1 MKRESQWSA
10 FCLCVG
16 VAVLAFLVSVSS
28 VAAQGDDNG
37 NGQND
42 NNRGGGGGDDNGGF
56 FAVRQGPG
64 TNTGNCPA
72 QPPPSEGLVNAKVYC
87 PYPPGII
94 PSDLTTESER
104 VRREIRGI
112 EQQAMADMAAL
123 GPLMPTSPN
132 QVLANNGVKAVQV
145 LGKLENYDENLS
157 VFKNVACA
165 FCHMPYTGFSGPI
178 SSVNQT
184 TVAYPGSVHFRFGK
198 RKPQSYDYSPYYPPL
213 QFNLTQANFYGGNFW
228 DLRATGYKIR
238 SADGEQSQWP
248 PLDSQEMGLPDFGCM
263 VFRLSQTRYRPLFE
277 GIWGNQS
284 FDINWPEN
292 TEKICRT
299 PAGAFGTD
307 PTPLHLSPKDR
318 GTASS
323 TFNAYADSISAFE
336 QGPEVSPFSSKF
348 DAFLAGTKG
357 VTLTGDEMAGYN
369 LFRGKGNCNSC
380 HLDGRSTAPS
390 TLEAPSGVDTGAE
403 ADVQPLFTDTT
414 SANLGLPKPFPF
426 DPIYYENKPD
436 SFGFTPNPAGAA
448 FLDLG
453 VGLFLR
459 SQSGVNPN
467 SAWTGFAPA
476 FDGFMQ
482 VATARDVGMRPNS
495 PTFVKA
501 YMHNGYLKSLKEV
514 VHFYNT
520 RDRKD
525 FAHPAAIGGCPTGFT
540 EKVNCWPLPEVPGTK
555 DMTIGNLGLTDT
567 EENQIVA
574 FLQTLTDGFTTPF
587 PNANTFTGH

>member
-1 MKRESQWSA
+1 MKRAETQWSA
-10 FCLCVG
+10 LLRCVG
-16 VAVLAFLVSVSS
+16 IAVLAFLVNVSS
-28 VAAQGDDNG
+28 VAAQSDDNG
-37 NGQND
+37 NGQN
-42 NNRGGGGGDDNGGF
+42 NNGRGDDDHGA
-56 FAVRQGPG
+56 FAVPQGPG

-72 QPPPSEGLVNAKVYC
+72 PPPPTDEVVFPKVYC

-94 PSDLTTESER
+94 PTDLTQESER

-112 EQQAMADMAAL
+112 EQQALADLAAL

-132 QVLANNGVKAVQV
+132 QVLAGNGVLAVQV

-165 FCHMPYTGFSGPI
+165 FCHMPYAGFSGPI
-178 SSVNQT
+178 PSLNKT
-184 TVAYPGSVHFRFGK
+184 TVAYPGSFHYRFGK

-213 QFNLTQANFYGGNFW
+213 QYNLTQANFYGGNFW
-228 DLRATGYKIR
+228 DLRATGYKLR
-238 SADGEQSQWP
+238 SPDAEQSQWP
-248 PLDSQEMGLPDFGCM
+248 PLDTQEMGNPDFGCV
-263 VFRLSQTRYRPLFE
+263 VFRLSQARYRRLFE

-284 FDINWPEN
+284 FDIDWPDN
-292 TEKICRT
+292 TERVCRT
-299 PAGAFGTD
+299 PGGAFGSD

-348 DAFLAGTKG
+348 DAFLAGTPG
-357 VTLTGDEMAGYN
+357 VTLTADEMAGYN

-390 TLEAPSGVDTGAE
+390 TQLAPNGVDTGAA

-414 SANLGLPKPFPF
+414 SSNLGLPKPFPY

-436 SFGFTPNPAGAA
+436 SFGFTPNPAGAD
-448 FLDLG
+448 FKDLG

-467 SAWTGFAPA
+467 SNWTGFAPA

-482 VATARDVGMRPNS
+482 VATARDVDLRPK
-495 PTFVKA
+495 PDFVKA

-520 RDRKD
+520 RDRAD
-525 FAHPAAIGGCPTGFT
+525 YAHPAAIGGCPPGFT
-540 EKVNCWPLPEVPGTK
+540 EKINCWPLPEVPQTK
-555 DMTIGNLGLTDT
+555 DMTVGNLGLTDT

-574 FLQTLTDGFTTPF
+574 FLKTLTDGFTTPF
-587 PNANTFTGH
+587 PNANTYTGP